1 MERMGLT
8 RKSSDMT
15 SKKQQYHM
23 QPDKIFLV
31 TSELNALLKETKGG
45 EGSVSGWLLA
55 PSLRT
60 LPC

>member
-1 MERMGLT
+1 
-8 RKSSDMT
+8 
-15 SKKQQYHM
+15 M